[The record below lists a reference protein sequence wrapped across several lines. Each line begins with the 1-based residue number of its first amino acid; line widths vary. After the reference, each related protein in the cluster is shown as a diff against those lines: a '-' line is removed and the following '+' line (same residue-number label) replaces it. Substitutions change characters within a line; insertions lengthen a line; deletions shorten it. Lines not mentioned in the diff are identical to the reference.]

1 MQEIRLGTTGCGN
14 EKDPTT
20 KLQYLWK
27 GASVVNEN
35 FLGYWDVIW
44 HKWHK
49 FYKVSLLHAE
59 MVRVMILKTL
69 FLSEY
74 AVVYL
79 LLVKILI
86 ANIKKNNRIQAQNCL
101 SLKLAKLF
109 CSCTSLNVWLIQN
122 VASLSQTSFYSS
134 KDSYE
139 KKLCLRCR
147 PFTAARQATKVTAPR
162 KRSQPTYKHSTPR
175 GNVSIVSTN

>member
-1 MQEIRLGTTGCGN
+1 MKIS
-14 EKDPTT
+14 
-20 KLQYLWK
+20 
-27 GASVVNEN
+27 SVIE
-35 FLGYWDVIW
+35 DVIW

-86 ANIKKNNRIQAQNCL
+86 ANIKKTTEY
-101 SLKLAKLF
+101 K
-109 CSCTSLNVWLIQN
+109 
-122 VASLSQTSFYSS
+122 
-134 KDSYE
+134 
-139 KKLCLRCR
+139 
-147 PFTAARQATKVTAPR
+147 R
-162 KRSQPTYKHSTPR
+162 KTVFP
-175 GNVSIVSTN
+175 